1 MIGFAGGELD
11 PDRWRTL
18 ENCVCLASIPSS
30 NALAREIIEV
40 YFDEGL
46 DLRTTVFAAEVQPG
60 AYGRNGRRWEAP
72 PGRGLYFTVM
82 RPAAP
87 EEPLSLVPIAV
98 ARWARAALHDATGAA
113 IALKWPNDLYVGR
126 RKVGGVIA
134 ESRTQG
140 DDTCIAVGVGVNVL
154 GSSEA
159 LGVAGATTLE
169 QETGRPL
176 ALVPLLQ
183 AMLDRIDRELQAPR
197 WSEEVREWE
206 RVAAHRPGDRLTI
219 RRNGDAI
226 TGAYLGLDAFGFL
239 RLQTESGETT
249 VASGE
254 VASW

>member
-1 MIGFAGGELD
+1 VIGFAGGELD

-18 ENCVCLASIPSS
+18 ENCICLASIPSS

-46 DLRTTVFAAEVQPG
+46 GLRTTVLAAEAQPG
-60 AYGRNGRRWEAP
+60 AYGRNSRTWEAP

-82 RPAAP
+82 RPA
-87 EEPLSLVPIAV
+87 ETGEPLSLVPIAV
-98 ARWARAALHDATGAA
+98 ARWARAALFDATGAA
-113 IALKWPNDLYVGR
+113 ISLKWPNDLYVGR

-140 DDTCIAVGVGVNVL
+140 DETCIAVGVGVNVL

-169 QETGRPL
+169 EETGRAL

-183 AMLDRIDRELQAPR
+183 AMLDRIDRELAAPR

-206 RVAAHRPGDRLTI
+206 LVAAHRPGDRTI
-219 RRNGDAI
+219 RRNGDAVS
-226 TGAYLGLDAFGFL
+226 GAYMGLDAFGFL
-239 RLQTESGETT
+239 RLKTESGETT

>member
-1 MIGFAGGELD
+1 VIGFAGGELD

-18 ENCVCLASIPSS
+18 ENCVCLAAIPSS
-30 NALAREIIEV
+30 NGLAREIIEV

-46 DLRTTVFAAEVQPG
+46 ELRTTVLAAEAQPA
-60 AYGRNGRRWEAP
+60 AYGRNSRVWEAP
-72 PGRGLYFTVM
+72 PRRGLYFTVI
-82 RPAAP
+82 RPVAAG
-87 EEPLSLVPIAV
+87 EPLSLVPIAV
-98 ARWARAALHDATGAA
+98 ARWAQAALHEATGAA
-113 IALKWPNDLYVGR
+113 VSLKWPNDLYVGR
-126 RKVGGVIA
+126 RKLGGVIA

-140 DDTCIAVGVGVNVL
+140 DETCVAVGVGVNVL
-154 GSSEA
+154 GSSET

-169 QETGRPL
+169 EETGRAP

-183 AMLDRIDRELQAPR
+183 AVLDRIDRELAAPR
-197 WSEEVREWE
+197 WTEEVREWE

-226 TGAYLGLDAFGFL
+226 SGAYMGLDAFGFL
-239 RLQTESGETT
+239 RLKTEAGETT

>member
-1 MIGFAGGELD
+1 VIGFAGGELD

-46 DLRTTVFAAEVQPG
+46 GLRTTVLAAEAQPG
-60 AYGRNGRRWEAP
+60 AYGRNARAWEAP
-72 PGRGLYFTVM
+72 PGRGLYFTVL
-82 RPAAP
+82 RPAEAG
-87 EEPLSLVPIAV
+87 EPLSLVPIAV
-98 ARWARAALHDATGAA
+98 ARWARAALYEATGAA
-113 IALKWPNDLYVGR
+113 ISLKWPNDLYVGR

-140 DDTCIAVGVGVNVL
+140 DETCLAVGVGVNVL
-154 GSSEA
+154 GSSES

-169 QETGRPL
+169 EETGRAP

-197 WSEEVREWE
+197 WSDEVREWE
-206 RVAAHRPGDRLTI
+206 LVAAHRPGDRMTI

-226 TGAYLGLDAFGFL
+226 SGAYMGLDAFGFL

>member
-1 MIGFAGGELD
+1 VIGFAGGELD

-46 DLRTTVFAAEVQPG
+46 DLRTTVFAAEAQPG
-60 AYGRNGRRWEAP
+60 AYGRNSRVWEAP
-72 PGRGLYFTVM
+72 PGRGLYFSVM

-87 EEPLSLVPIAV
+87 GEPLSLVPIAV
-98 ARWARAALHDATGAA
+98 ARWAQAALHDATGAA
-113 IALKWPNDLYVGR
+113 ISLKWPNDLYVGR

-140 DDTCIAVGVGVNVL
+140 DETCIAVGVGVNVL
-154 GSSEA
+154 GSADS

-169 QETGRPL
+169 EETGRSL
-176 ALVPLLQ
+176 AIVPVLQ
-183 AMLDRIDRELQAPR
+183 AMLDRLDRELTAPR
-197 WSEEVREWE
+197 WSNEVQEWE
-206 RVAAHRPGDRLTI
+206 RVAAHRPGDKLTI
-219 RRNGDAI
+219 RRNGDPI
-226 TGAYLGLDAFGFL
+226 SGSYLGLDAFGFL
-239 RLQTESGETT
+239 RLKTESGETT

>member
-1 MIGFAGGELD
+1 MIGFGGGELD

-18 ENCVCLASIPSS
+18 ENCVCLAAIPSS

-46 DLRTTVFAAEVQPG
+46 DLRTTVLAAEAQPA
-60 AYGRNGRRWEAP
+60 AYGRNSRVWEAP

-82 RPAAP
+82 RPVGAG
-87 EEPLSLVPIAV
+87 EPLSLVPIAV
-98 ARWARAALHDATGAA
+98 ARWAQAALHEATGAA

-126 RKVGGVIA
+126 RKLGGVIA

-140 DDTCIAVGVGVNVL
+140 DETCVAVGVGVNVL
-154 GSSEA
+154 GSSET
-159 LGVAGATTLE
+159 LGIAGATTLE
-169 QETGRPL
+169 EETGRAP

-183 AMLDRIDRELQAPR
+183 AILDRIDRELAAPR

-226 TGAYLGLDAFGFL
+226 SGAYMGLDAFGFL
-239 RLQTESGETT
+239 RLKTEAGETT
-249 VASGE
+249 VATGE

>member
-1 MIGFAGGELD
+1 VIGFAGGELD

>member
-1 MIGFAGGELD
+1 VIGFAGGELD

-18 ENCVCLASIPSS
+18 ENCVCLAAIPSS

-46 DLRTTVFAAEVQPG
+46 DLRTTVLAAEGQPG
-60 AYGRNGRRWEAP
+60 AYGRNSRVWEAP

-82 RPAAP
+82 RPVAAG
-87 EEPLSLVPIAV
+87 EPLSLVPIAV
-98 ARWARAALHDATGAA
+98 ARWAQAALHEATGAA
-113 IALKWPNDLYVGR
+113 ILLKWPNDLYVGR

-140 DDTCIAVGVGVNVL
+140 DETCVAVGVGINVL
-154 GSSEA
+154 GSSET
-159 LGVAGATTLE
+159 LGIAGATTLE
-169 QETGRPL
+169 EETGRAP

-183 AMLDRIDRELQAPR
+183 AILDRIDRELEAPR

-226 TGAYLGLDAFGFL
+226 SGAYMGLDAFGFL
-239 RLQTESGETT
+239 RLKTEAGETT